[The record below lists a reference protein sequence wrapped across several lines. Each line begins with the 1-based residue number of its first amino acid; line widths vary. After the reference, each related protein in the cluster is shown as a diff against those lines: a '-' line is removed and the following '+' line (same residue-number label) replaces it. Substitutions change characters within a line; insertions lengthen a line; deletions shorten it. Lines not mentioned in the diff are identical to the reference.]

1 MFFII
6 IALIIIAA
14 VVLIALLLK
23 INLVIVARDK
33 HWSLSA
39 IALGITVLRRRYEV
53 RREFGDLLTLYSVDK
68 NEKRVIS
75 IIDIFKS
82 FNKPE
87 KKSNEKGRSKLFGYI
102 NSKSK
107 YKIDIKIT
115 IGLDD
120 AFLTAVCCGLMNSVI
135 GSLMVLNKD
144 KRHRVVIK
152 THPVFQNHLFSFL
165 GHCIITLSLA
175 NIIIGYMIYKINKRR

>member
-23 INLVIVARDK
+23 INLVIEARDK
-33 HWSLSA
+33 NWSLSA

-68 NEKRVIS
+68 KERRVIS
-75 IIDIFKS
+75 VTDIFKS
-82 FNKPE
+82 FKGPE
-87 KKSNEKGRSKLFGYI
+87 KKGSEKGRKKLFGYI

-120 AFLTAVCCGLMNSVI
+120 AFLTAICCGLMNTVI
-135 GSLMVLNKD
+135 GSLMILNKD

-152 THPVFQNHLFSFL
+152 TLPVFQNRSFSFFAD
-165 GHCIITLSLA
+165 CIITLSLA